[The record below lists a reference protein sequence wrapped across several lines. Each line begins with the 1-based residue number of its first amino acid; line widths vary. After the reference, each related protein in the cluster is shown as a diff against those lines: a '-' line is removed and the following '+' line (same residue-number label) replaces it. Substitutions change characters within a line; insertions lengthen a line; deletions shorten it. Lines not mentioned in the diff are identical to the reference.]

1 MPRAILAVTCLEIH
15 VSCIFTFFFLFFFV
29 FNLLLYMI
37 DLTM

>member
-15 VSCIFTFFFLFFFV
+15 VLCIFTFFFLFFV

>member
-15 VSCIFTFFFLFFFV
+15 VSCIFTFFFPFFV